1 MKDDPTIKL
10 LSDPD
15 PEVRRKAFDEL
26 AYEISDEHVRDIL
39 TLVESDASDEI
50 RGDAVIA
57 LGPVVEECGDEYFDG
72 AESDLDLSLG
82 VDLGPPLSREGYS
95 ELVKR
100 VRAVYE
106 DPSQPKLVRRRAFET
121 LVRDP
126 AEWHREEIRKHF
138 KSSDPEWK
146 LTAVF
151 AMGNVPGF
159 DSELEQVVGEAEG
172 ELLAEAIRSAGEM
185 EVEVGE
191 RVRELAASPAT
202 DRDVR
207 LEAIRALPHVDPNS
221 HELLDTLSSSEDEE
235 VAAVAEEALD
245 ELALY
250 GGGE

>member
-1 MKDDPTIKL
+1 MKDDSIINRL
-10 LSDPD
+10 ADPD
-15 PEVRRKAFDEL
+15 PEVRRSAFDEL
-26 AYEISDEHVRDIL
+26 AYEISDEHVQAIL
-39 TLVESDASDEI
+39 TLVESDAGEEI

-72 AESDLDLSLG
+72 AESDLGPDFG
-82 VDLGPPLSREGYS
+82 VDLGPPLSRDGYS

-100 VRAVYE
+100 VRAIYE
-106 DPSQPKLVRRRAFET
+106 NSSQPKLVRRRAFET

-138 KSSDPEWK
+138 DGSDPDWK

-151 AMGNVPGF
+151 AMGNVPGY
-159 DSELEQVVGEAEG
+159 DEELAHVVREAEG

-185 EVEVGE
+185 EVEVGD

-207 LEAIRALPHVDPNS
+207 LEAIRALPHVDPDS
-221 HELLDTLSSSEDEE
+221 YDLLEKLSDSDDEE
-235 VAAVAEEALD
+235 IAAVAEEAMD
-245 ELALY
+245 ELGLY
-250 GGGE
+250 GGE